1 MGLANRRDHATL
13 FADFK
18 MEGYEMRKSF
28 AVLRAIKQTMQ
39 MVKESKRQVYSVKQ
53 EGTDLLDR
61 MGFEQLSDDLYRWPT
76 SES

>member
-1 MGLANRRDHATL
+1 MGLANRRDHAAL